1 MYRSKVLKT
10 LKLIRLISIIAALG
24 ILAAYT
30 IVYIFQGEY
39 QMFNW
44 IILLSCLVLVP
55 LLLIT
60 EFKKENHPNLLVKHD
75 KKRRNLMLSLCAI
88 MLVIGIYDMIAF
100 DKAWKGLPLILIVIY
115 LASTSLIRYKIR
127 QQYMEENPS

>member
-1 MYRSKVLKT
+1 MKA
-10 LKLIRLISIIAALG
+10 LKLIRLTSIIAALG
-24 ILAAYT
+24 ILATYT

-44 IILLSCLVLVP
+44 IILLSCLVLVLVP

-60 EFKKENHPNLLVKHD
+60 EFKKEKHPNLLVKHD
-75 KKRRNLMLSLCAI
+75 KKRRNLILCLCAI
-88 MLVIGIYDMIAF
+88 ALAIGLYDLIAF
-100 DKAWKGLPLILIVIY
+100 DKGWKGLPFILIVLY

-127 QQYMEENPS
+127 QQYLEENSL

>member
-1 MYRSKVLKT
+1 MKA
-10 LKLIRLISIIAALG
+10 LKLIRLTSIIAALG

-39 QMFNW
+39 QLFNW

-60 EFKKENHPNLLVKHD
+60 EFQKEKHPNLLVKHN

-88 MLVIGIYDMIAF
+88 MLVIGVYDMIAF
-100 DKAWKGLPLILIVIY
+100 DKAWKGLPFILIVIY

-127 QQYMEENPS
+127 QQYLEENPS

>member
-1 MYRSKVLKT
+1 MKT

-60 EFKKENHPNLLVKHD
+60 EFKKEQHPNLLVKHD
-75 KKRRNLMLSLCAI
+75 KKRRNIMLCLCAI

-100 DKAWKGLPLILIVIY
+100 HKTWKGLPFILIVIY
-115 LASTSLIRYKIR
+115 LATTSVIRYKIR
-127 QQYMEENPS
+127 QQYLEENPS

>member
-1 MYRSKVLKT
+1 MKT
-10 LKLIRLISIIAALG
+10 LKLIRMISIIAALG

-55 LLLIT
+55 LLIIT
-60 EFKKENHPNLLVKHD
+60 EFKKEKFPNLLINHG
-75 KKRRNLMLSLCAI
+75 KKRRNIMLCLCAI
-88 MLVIGIYDMIAF
+88 ALAIGLYDMIAF
-100 DKAWKGLPLILIVIY
+100 DKGWKGLPFIFIVIY

-127 QQYMEENPS
+127 QQYTEENSL

>member
-1 MYRSKVLKT
+1 MKALR
-10 LKLIRLISIIAALG
+10 LIRLTSIIAALG

-60 EFKKENHPNLLVKHD
+60 EFKKEQLPNLLVKHD
-75 KKRRNLMLSLCAI
+75 KKRRNLMLCLCAI
-88 MLVIGIYDMIAF
+88 MLAIGIYDMIAF
-100 DKAWKGLPLILIVIY
+100 DKGWKELPFILIVIY
-115 LASTSLIRYKIR
+115 LATTSVIRYKIR
-127 QQYMEENPS
+127 QQYTEENSL

>member
-1 MYRSKVLKT
+1 MKA
-10 LKLIRLISIIAALG
+10 LKLIRLTSIITALG

-60 EFKKENHPNLLVKHD
+60 EFKKEKHPNLLLKHD
-75 KKRRNLMLSLCAI
+75 KKRRNLMLCLCAI
-88 MLVIGIYDMIAF
+88 ALAIGLYDMIAF
-100 DKAWKGLPLILIVIY
+100 DKSWKGLPFILIVIY

-127 QQYMEENPS
+127 EQYLEENPS

>member
-1 MYRSKVLKT
+1 MKA
-10 LKLIRLISIIAALG
+10 LKLIRLTSIIAALG

-60 EFKKENHPNLLVKHD
+60 EFKKEKHPNLLLKHD
-75 KKRRNLMLSLCAI
+75 KKRRNLMLCLCAI
-88 MLVIGIYDMIAF
+88 ALAIVLYDMIAF
-100 DKAWKGLPLILIVIY
+100 DKGWKGLPFILIVIY

-127 QQYMEENPS
+127 EQYLEENPS

>member
-1 MYRSKVLKT
+1 MKA
-10 LKLIRLISIIAALG
+10 LKLIRLTSIIAALG

-39 QMFNW
+39 QLFNW

-55 LLLIT
+55 LLIIT
-60 EFKKENHPNLLVKHD
+60 EFKKEKHPNLLLKHD
-75 KKRRNLMLSLCAI
+75 KKRRNLMLCLCAI
-88 MLVIGIYDMIAF
+88 ALAIGLYDLIAF
-100 DKAWKGLPLILIVIY
+100 DKGWKGLPFILIVIY

-127 QQYMEENPS
+127 EQYLEENPS

>member
-1 MYRSKVLKT
+1 MNALR
-10 LKLIRLISIIAALG
+10 LIRLTSINAALG

-60 EFKKENHPNLLVKHD
+60 EFKKEQLPNLLVKHD

-100 DKAWKGLPLILIVIY
+100 DKAWKGLPFILIVIY
-115 LASTSLIRYKIR
+115 IAATSLIRYKIR
-127 QQYMEENPS
+127 QQYMEQNP

>member
-1 MYRSKVLKT
+1 MKGLR
-10 LKLIRLISIIAALG
+10 LIRLTSIIAALG

-60 EFKKENHPNLLVKHD
+60 EFKKEQLPNLLVKHD
-75 KKRRNLMLSLCAI
+75 KKRRNLMLCLCAI
-88 MLVIGIYDMIAF
+88 MLAIGIYDMIAF
-100 DKAWKGLPLILIVIY
+100 DKGWKGLPFILIVIY
-115 LASTSLIRYKIR
+115 LATTSVIRYKIR
-127 QQYMEENPS
+127 QQYTEENSL

>member
-1 MYRSKVLKT
+1 MYRSKVMKT

-60 EFKKENHPNLLVKHD
+60 EFKKEKHPNLLVKHD

-88 MLVIGIYDMIAF
+88 MLVIGVYDMIAF
-100 DKAWKGLPLILIVIY
+100 DKAWKGLPFILIVIY
-115 LASTSLIRYKIR
+115 IAATSLIRYKIR
-127 QQYMEENPS
+127 QQYMEQNP

>member
-1 MYRSKVLKT
+1 MKT

-39 QMFNW
+39 QMLNW
-44 IILLSCLVLVP
+44 IILLSCLVLLP

-60 EFKKENHPNLLVKHD
+60 EFKKEKLPNLLVKHD
-75 KKRRNLMLSLCAI
+75 KKRCNIMLCLCAI
-88 MLVIGIYDMIAF
+88 MLAIGLYDMIAF
-100 DKAWKGLPLILIVIY
+100 DKGWKGLPFILIVIY

>member
-1 MYRSKVLKT
+1 MKA
-10 LKLIRLISIIAALG
+10 LKLIRLTSIIAALG

-39 QMFNW
+39 QMIKW

-60 EFKKENHPNLLVKHD
+60 EFKKEKLPNLLVKHD
-75 KKRRNLMLSLCAI
+75 KKRCNIMLCLCAI
-88 MLVIGIYDMIAF
+88 MLAIGLYDMIAF
-100 DKAWKGLPLILIVIY
+100 DKGWKGLPFILIVIY

-127 QQYMEENPS
+127 QQYLEENSL

>member
-1 MYRSKVLKT
+1 MKA
-10 LKLIRLISIIAALG
+10 LKLIRLTSIIAALG

-55 LLLIT
+55 LLIIT
-60 EFKKENHPNLLVKHD
+60 EFKKEKLPNLLLKHD
-75 KKRRNLMLSLCAI
+75 KKRRNLMLCLCAI
-88 MLVIGIYDMIAF
+88 ALAIGLYDMIAF
-100 DKAWKGLPLILIVIY
+100 DKGWKGLPFILIVIY

-127 QQYMEENPS
+127 EQYLEENPS

>member
-1 MYRSKVLKT
+1 MKA
-10 LKLIRLISIIAALG
+10 LKLIRLTSIIAALG

-30 IVYIFQGEY
+30 IGYIFQGEY

-60 EFKKENHPNLLVKHD
+60 EFKKEKHPNLLLKHD
-75 KKRRNLMLSLCAI
+75 KKRRNIMLCLCAI
-88 MLVIGIYDMIAF
+88 ALAIGLYDMIAF
-100 DKAWKGLPLILIVIY
+100 DKGWKGLPFILIVIY

-127 QQYMEENPS
+127 EQYLEENPS

>member
-1 MYRSKVLKT
+1 MKA
-10 LKLIRLISIIAALG
+10 LKLIRLTSIIAALG

-60 EFKKENHPNLLVKHD
+60 EFKKEKHPNLLLKHD
-75 KKRRNLMLSLCAI
+75 KKRRNLMLCLCAI
-88 MLVIGIYDMIAF
+88 ALAIGLYDLIAF
-100 DKAWKGLPLILIVIY
+100 DKGWKGLPFILIVIY

-127 QQYMEENPS
+127 EQYLEENPS

>member
-1 MYRSKVLKT
+1 MKA
-10 LKLIRLISIIAALG
+10 LKLIRLTSIIAALG

-30 IVYIFQGEY
+30 IVYIFHGEY

-60 EFKKENHPNLLVKHD
+60 EFKKEQLPNLLVKHD
-75 KKRRNLMLSLCAI
+75 KKRCNIMLCLCAI
-88 MLVIGIYDMIAF
+88 MLAIGLYDMIAF
-100 DKAWKGLPLILIVIY
+100 DKGWKGLPFILIVIY

-127 QQYMEENPS
+127 QQYLEENSL

>member
-1 MYRSKVLKT
+1 MKA
-10 LKLIRLISIIAALG
+10 LKLIRLTSIIAALG

-60 EFKKENHPNLLVKHD
+60 EFKKEKHPNLLLKHD
-75 KKRRNLMLSLCAI
+75 KKRRNLMLCLCAI
-88 MLVIGIYDMIAF
+88 ALAIVLYDMIAF
-100 DKAWKGLPLILIVIY
+100 DKGWKGLPFILIVIY

-127 QQYMEENPS
+127 EQYLEENPP

>member
-1 MYRSKVLKT
+1 MKA
-10 LKLIRLISIIAALG
+10 LKLIRLTSIIAALG

-44 IILLSCLVLVP
+44 IILLSCLVLIP

-60 EFKKENHPNLLVKHD
+60 EFKKEQLPNLLVKHD
-75 KKRRNLMLSLCAI
+75 KKRRNLMLCLCAI
-88 MLVIGIYDMIAF
+88 MLAIGIYDMIAF
-100 DKAWKGLPLILIVIY
+100 DKGWKGLPFILIVIY
-115 LASTSLIRYKIR
+115 LATTSVIRYKIR
-127 QQYMEENPS
+127 QQYTEKNSL

>member
-1 MYRSKVLKT
+1 MKT
-10 LKLIRLISIIAALG
+10 LKLIRLISIIDALG

-60 EFKKENHPNLLVKHD
+60 EFKKEQLPNLLVKHD
-75 KKRRNLMLSLCAI
+75 KKRCNIMLCLCAI
-88 MLVIGIYDMIAF
+88 MLAIGLYDMIAF
-100 DKAWKGLPLILIVIY
+100 DKGWKGLPFILIVIY

-127 QQYMEENPS
+127 QQYLEENSL

>member
-1 MYRSKVLKT
+1 MKA
-10 LKLIRLISIIAALG
+10 LKLIRLTSIIAALG
-24 ILAAYT
+24 ILATYT

-60 EFKKENHPNLLVKHD
+60 EFKKEKHPNLLVKHD
-75 KKRRNLMLSLCAI
+75 KKRRNLILCLCAI
-88 MLVIGIYDMIAF
+88 ALAIGLYDLIAF
-100 DKAWKGLPLILIVIY
+100 DKGWKGLPFILIVLY

-127 QQYMEENPS
+127 QQYLEENSL

>member
-1 MYRSKVLKT
+1 MKA
-10 LKLIRLISIIAALG
+10 LKLIRLTSIIAALG
-24 ILAAYT
+24 ILAVYT

-39 QMFNW
+39 QLFNW

-60 EFKKENHPNLLVKHD
+60 EFQKEKHPNLLVKHN

-88 MLVIGIYDMIAF
+88 MLVIGVYDMIAF
-100 DKAWKGLPLILIVIY
+100 DKAWKGLPFILIVIY
-115 LASTSLIRYKIR
+115 LASTSWIRYKIR
-127 QQYMEENPS
+127 QQYLEENPS

>member
-1 MYRSKVLKT
+1 MKA
-10 LKLIRLISIIAALG
+10 LKLIRLTSIIAALG

-55 LLLIT
+55 LLLLT
-60 EFKKENHPNLLVKHD
+60 EFKKEKHPTLLLKHD
-75 KKRRNLMLSLCAI
+75 KKRRNLMLCLCAI
-88 MLVIGIYDMIAF
+88 ALAIGLYDMIAF
-100 DKAWKGLPLILIVIY
+100 DKGWKGLPFILIVIY

-127 QQYMEENPS
+127 EQYLEENPS

>member
-1 MYRSKVLKT
+1 MKT

-60 EFKKENHPNLLVKHD
+60 EFKKENI
-75 KKRRNLMLSLCAI
+75 RTSFSSMTRNAATSCFAYVQLC
-88 MLVIGIYDMIAF
+88 
-100 DKAWKGLPLILIVIY
+100 LPL
-115 LASTSLIRYKIR
+115 A
-127 QQYMEENPS
+127 YMI

>member
-1 MYRSKVLKT
+1 MKA
-10 LKLIRLISIIAALG
+10 LKLIRLTSIIAALG

-30 IVYIFQGEY
+30 IVYIFHGEY

-60 EFKKENHPNLLVKHD
+60 EFKKEKLPNLLVKHD
-75 KKRRNLMLSLCAI
+75 KIRRNIMLCLCAI
-88 MLVIGIYDMIAF
+88 MLAIGLYDMIAF
-100 DKAWKGLPLILIVIY
+100 DKGWKGLPFILIVIY
-115 LASTSLIRYKIR
+115 LASTSLIRFKIS
-127 QQYMEENPS
+127 QQYLEENSL